1 MKKLCTA
8 FLAAIT
14 LTAAAS
20 LTSSAAGSY
29 TFKDATDLSSY
40 LLGDEGK
47 GIDVNGDKIVNVFD
61 LVDMRA
67 SFTSTG
73 EFTETTVK
81 ADEEH
86 TRFVGRNYIDENG
99 VTWLVQSGSSVEFNV
114 NARSASITLCGDA
127 SANNDRDYQSRYGIL
142 VDGELVADDML
153 GEKEKT
159 IELFSGTEARS
170 ATIRITHLSE
180 ANQGAIG
187 VSGITADSDFAIPV
201 APTQKKDLSIE
212 FIGDSITCAYGVEG
226 KDQYESFKTTT
237 ENFMKSYAYLTAK
250 KLDADYSAVCYSGYG
265 VISAYSNDGSANTTG
280 LVPDYYEYIGRPE
293 AFQKPWDFASHK
305 NDVVVVNLGTNDN
318 TYVSKEFET
327 RSLEFTEGYV
337 KFLKQ
342 IRKNNPDAYI
352 ICTLGTM
359 GCTEEYPCIEEAV
372 KQFKEDTGDTRI
384 MSYQSETHT
393 QSDGFGSDWHP
404 NEGTQQRSAYVLAD
418 KICQA
423 LGMESDQ
430 LGLNVAADA
439 VFSSDTSIPNG
450 MSAYY
455 SEWDNSYHVTVV
467 QGGDSIDDITLT
479 DSGIGLK
486 KDGKYALSF
495 SINTAEG
502 AELPFVIKDSAT
514 GKVIFEDTF
523 KGTGTQTEYSAE
535 FTSPVT
541 ADADLVISMGGTDS
555 LRVSL
560 YQVKCVRIG

>member
-1 MKKLCTA
+1 MKKAFTA
-8 FLAAIT
+8 VLAAVT

-20 LTSSAAGSY
+20 FTSSAAGGY
-29 TFKDATDLSSY
+29 TLKDANELSRF
-40 LLGDEGK
+40 LLGAQGK
-47 GIDVNGDKIVNVFD
+47 SIDMNADKKVNVFD
-61 LVDMRA
+61 LVEMRE
-67 SFTSTG
+67 SFTNTG
-73 EFTETTVK
+73 EFVQSTVK

-86 TRFVGRNYIDENG
+86 TRFVGRNYIDDNG
-99 VTWLVQSGSSVEFNV
+99 VTWLVQSGSSVEFTV
-114 NARSASITLCGDA
+114 NARSASITLCGDS

-142 VDGELVADDML
+142 IDGELVEDDML

-159 IELFSGTEARS
+159 IELFSGTEART
-170 ATIRITHLSE
+170 ATVRIIHLTE

-187 VSGITADSDFAIPV
+187 VGSITVDSDFVAPV
-201 APTQKKDLSIE
+201 SPTQKKDLSIE

-226 KDQYESFKTTT
+226 KDQYENFKTTT

-250 KLDADYSAVCYSGYG
+250 KLNADYSAVCYSGYG
-265 VISAYSNDGSANTTG
+265 IISAYSNDGSANTSG
-280 LVPDYYEYIGRPE
+280 LVPDYYEYIGRPD
-293 AFQKPWDFASHK
+293 AYQKPWDFESHK

-327 RSLEFTEGYV
+327 RSLEFTAGYV
-337 KFLKQ
+337 KFLEK

-359 GCTEEYPCIEEAV
+359 GCTEEYPCIEAAV
-372 KQFKEDTGDTRI
+372 KEFRETTGDTRI
-384 MSYQSETHT
+384 MCYQSETHT

-439 VFSSDTSIPNG
+439 VFSSDTKIPNG

-467 QGGDSIDDITLT
+467 QGGDSIGDITLT

-502 AELPFVIKDSAT
+502 AELPFVIKDPAT

-535 FTSPVT
+535 FTSPIT
-541 ADADLVISMGGTDS
+541 ADADLIISMGGTDS